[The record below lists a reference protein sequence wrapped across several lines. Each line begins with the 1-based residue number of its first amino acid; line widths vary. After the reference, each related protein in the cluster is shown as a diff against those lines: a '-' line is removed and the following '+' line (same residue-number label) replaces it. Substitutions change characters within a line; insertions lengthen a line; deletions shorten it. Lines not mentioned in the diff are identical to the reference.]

1 MGEGRRKRRRRV
13 EPTDD
18 WKQLKLLFG
27 WPEQVRYEELRP
39 LVLFGSSVAE
49 RAIEIEAA
57 ERTLY
62 RRMDRFE
69 TEGMESLF
77 DSETARHRKLGRNSQ
92 YLLRRLRQEAQQ
104 THREAHP
111 RRGAYAPQNGQTLRS
126 LPRDRRAYGAQDGCG
141 EAALRRVSSEEH
153 RRVPRDA

>member
-69 TEGMESLF
+69 TEEMESLF
-77 DSETARHRKLGRNSQ
+77 DSETARHRKLPPTTI
-92 YLLRRLRQEAQQ
+92 RRLIVDLHQG
-104 THREAHP
+104 
-111 RRGAYAPQNGQTLRS
+111 GADNL
-126 LPRDRRAYGAQDGCG
+126 L
-141 EAALRRVSSEEH
+141 SSWEK
-153 RRVPRDA
+153 

>member
-69 TEGMESLF
+69 IEGMESLF
-77 DSETARHRKLGRNSQ
+77 DSETARHRKLPPTIRPATTGRWTAPGYPRSPAPHFTSSKRSVGILCPSQ
-92 YLLRRLRQEAQQ
+92 MRWYLDRLSASKPTR
-104 THREAHP
+104 
-111 RRGAYAPQNGQTLRS
+111 
-126 LPRDRRAYGAQDGCG
+126 
-141 EAALRRVSSEEH
+141 
-153 RRVPRDA
+153 

>member
-13 EPTDD
+13 EPTDV

-57 ERTLY
+57 QRTLY

-69 TEGMESLF
+69 AEGW
-77 DSETARHRKLGRNSQ
+77 
-92 YLLRRLRQEAQQ
+92 
-104 THREAHP
+104 
-111 RRGAYAPQNGQTLRS
+111 
-126 LPRDRRAYGAQDGCG
+126 
-141 EAALRRVSSEEH
+141 RVSST
-153 RRVPRDA
+153 RRRPDTGSCRPP

>member
-1 MGEGRRKRRRRV
+1 MVRKRPRV

-49 RAIEIEAA
+49 RAIEIKAA

-69 TEGMESLF
+69 TEGEEVRYMSEDHWGVFFTDDNGGTWLVAIRGDEESAI
-77 DSETARHRKLGRNSQ
+77 EEARELDEEKGLTWEENVHSV
-92 YLLRRLRQEAQQ
+92 EAIPD
-104 THREAHP
+104 ELA
-111 RRGAYAPQNGQTLRS
+111 A
-126 LPRDRRAYGAQDGCG
+126 
-141 EAALRRVSSEEH
+141 EAADQLAEGERVLV
-153 RRVPRDA
+153 RAL

>member
-49 RAIEIEAA
+49 RAIEIEAV
-57 ERTLY
+57 ERE
-62 RRMDRFE
+62 RF
-69 TEGMESLF
+69 TVGW
-77 DSETARHRKLGRNSQ
+77 TASR
-92 YLLRRLRQEAQQ
+92 
-104 THREAHP
+104 P
-111 RRGAYAPQNGQTLRS
+111 RGW
-126 LPRDRRAYGAQDGCG
+126 
-141 EAALRRVSSEEH
+141 RVSST
-153 RRVPRDA
+153 RRRPDTGSCRPP